1 MIYVFV
7 VFIIIALRDLKGLI
21 KSNRKKEFKVTLSMM
36 IIAFILSTLYALD
49 YRIPSPMVALDKFVS
64 DVLGLGY

>member
-21 KSNRKKEFKVTLSMM
+21 KSNRKKEFKVTLSIM
-36 IIAFILSTLYALD
+36 IIAFILSTLYASD

>member
-7 VFIIIALRDLKGLI
+7 VFLIIALRDLKGLI
-21 KSNRKKEFKVTLSMM
+21 KSNRKKEFKVTLSIM

-49 YRIPSPMVALDKFVS
+49 YRIQSPMVALDKFVS
-64 DVLGLGY
+64 EVLGLGY

>member
-21 KSNRKKEFKVTLSMM
+21 KSNRKKEFKVTLSIM